1 MRFGVLVPSL
11 LLMASVANADL
22 ASPAQRGQSNMR
34 HASPRV
40 RPAPPPP
47 APPPAPRQPIV
58 TPPFVSPQAPPPFV
72 PTPQTQTRTPFDA
85 TSRTY
90 APRYD
95 GRSRRRY
102 GPPYYSSAS
111 GIGEL
116 VTGAE
121 GAAVPDEIAPQEFA
135 GPQRLTSPVF
145 EPPRVVASHGPDTY
159 YVIPGCYAGNRKP
172 EPQRLPKGCDAAK
185 LKTTPVR

>member
-1 MRFGVLVPSL
+1 MRYCHPMRFRLLVPSL

-22 ASPAQRGQSNMR
+22 ASPTQRGQSNMR
-34 HASPRV
+34 QASPR
-40 RPAPPPP
+40 
-47 APPPAPRQPIV
+47 V

-135 GPQRLTSPVF
+135 GPQRLT
-145 EPPRVVASHGPDTY
+145 
-159 YVIPGCYAGNRKP
+159 
-172 EPQRLPKGCDAAK
+172 
-185 LKTTPVR
+185 

>member
-1 MRFGVLVPSL
+1 MRFVALVSTIVLA
-11 LLMASVANADL
+11 ASIANAQT
-22 ASPAQRGQSNMR
+22 ARPGSRSQSG
-34 HASPRV
+34 

-47 APPPAPRQPIV
+47 SPPAAPQQPIV

-72 PTPQTQTRTPFDA
+72 PPPAAQTRSPFDA

-95 GRSRRRY
+95 GRQRRRY

-116 VTGAE
+116 LNRSNV
-121 GAAVPDEIAPQEFA
+121 AAAPEDVAPFDA
-135 GPQRLTSPVF
+135 GGPLTSAVYERPPV
-145 EPPRVVASHGPDTY
+145 VVASRGPDTY
-159 YVIPGCYAGNRKP
+159 YVIPGCYAGNRP
-172 EPQRLPKGCDAAK
+172 PSPQRLPKGCDAK
-185 LKTTPVR
+185 NVKTTPIR